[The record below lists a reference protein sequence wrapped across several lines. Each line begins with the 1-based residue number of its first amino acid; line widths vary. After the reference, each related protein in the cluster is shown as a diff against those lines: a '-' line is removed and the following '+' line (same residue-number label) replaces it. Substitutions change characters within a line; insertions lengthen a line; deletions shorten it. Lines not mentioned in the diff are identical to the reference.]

1 MSILSSPA
9 TFSGNKLTQ
18 PSFDHFSPANR
29 RDHAQISSPLNNG
42 SDAAPGENLR
52 SKVLWAQLLYSLHA
66 SRHQAAVREMSRYRF
81 LVEDAQ
87 APAARSHST
96 VPKPSAPT
104 KEGGRTSGLRLALL
118 LLACFAVIHAMAVV
132 RMESASRASA
142 TPLES
147 PVRLAPSD

>member
-1 MSILSSPA
+1 
-9 TFSGNKLTQ
+9 
-18 PSFDHFSPANR
+18 
-29 RDHAQISSPLNNG
+29 
-42 SDAAPGENLR
+42 
-52 SKVLWAQLLYSLHA
+52 
-66 SRHQAAVREMSRYRF
+66 MSRYRF
-81 LVEDAQ
+81 LVEDAL
-87 APAARSHST
+87 APAARLHGT

-147 PVRLAPSD
+147 PVRLAPRDSFGACSSQGIIRLVSGANQAALRVFHSAKGHLGINRDRITRPP

>member
-18 PSFDHFSPANR
+18 PSFDHFSPANLK
-29 RDHAQISSPLNNG
+29 DCAQISSPLNNG

-52 SKVLWAQLLYSLHA
+52 SKGLWAQLLCSLHA

-96 VPKPSAPT
+96 VPKPSPT
-104 KEGGRTSGLRLALL
+104 AEGGRTSGLRLALL

>member
-9 TFSGNKLTQ
+9 TFSGNKLSQ
-18 PSFDHFSPANR
+18 PSFDHFSP
-29 RDHAQISSPLNNG
+29 
-42 SDAAPGENLR
+42 DAVPGANLR
-52 SKVLWAQLLYSLHA
+52 STGFWAQLLCSLHA

-81 LVEDAQ
+81 LVEDAL
-87 APAARSHST
+87 APAARLHGT

>member
-87 APAARSHST
+87 APAARLHGT

-104 KEGGRTSGLRLALL
+104 KEGGRTSGGYGSL
-118 LLACFAVIHAMAVV
+118 CYCSPVAVIHAMAAV
-132 RMESASRASA
+132 RMAAASRASA
-142 TPLES
+142 TPIES
-147 PVRLAPSD
+147 P

>member
-18 PSFDHFSPANR
+18 PSFDHFSPANLK
-29 RDHAQISSPLNNG
+29 DCVQISSPLNNG
-42 SDAAPGENLR
+42 SDAALAANLR
-52 SKVLWAQLLYSLHA
+52 STGFWAWLLYSLHA
-66 SRHQAAVREMSRYRF
+66 SRRQAAVREMSKYRF
-81 LVEDAQ
+81 LIEDAE
-87 APAARSHST
+87 APAATSHST
-96 VPKPSAPT
+96 VPKPSTPT
-104 KEGGRTSGLRLALL
+104 REGGRASGLRLALL